1 MSDHRRHKDFVESPE
16 DIAEI
21 LDTVSEKVPK
31 MIKGIIGA
39 FFSPEAAKDMAK
51 SVAEFR
57 KTLIEGGIPE
67 DEAMRMT
74 REYMQT
80 VTNWKGMV
88 NDSRSGNTT
97 TGTSNREPLG
107 SPTNGTLQL
116 GLMVRAPGWAIDYS
130 RSYKEPRRQFK
141 TADRARRA
149 P

>member
-1 MSDHRRHKDFVESPE
+1 MDEYSRRRHKDFVESPE

-39 FFSPEAAKDMAK
+39 FFSPDAAKDMAK

-57 KTLIEGGIPE
+57 ATLIEGGIPE

-88 NDSRSGNTT
+88 N
-97 TGTSNREPLG
+97 E
-107 SPTNGTLQL
+107 
-116 GLMVRAPGWAIDYS
+116 
-130 RSYKEPRRQFK
+130 FK
-141 TADRARRA
+141 VGEHHNYRDE
-149 P
+149 